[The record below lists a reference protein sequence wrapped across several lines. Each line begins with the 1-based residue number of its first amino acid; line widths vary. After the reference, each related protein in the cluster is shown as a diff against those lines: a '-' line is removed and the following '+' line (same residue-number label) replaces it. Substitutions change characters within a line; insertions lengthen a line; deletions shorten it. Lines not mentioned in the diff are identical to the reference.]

1 MSMEKTKDYEIS
13 MKEQVLETIKDKKLQ
28 LIGLIMFVIFWI
40 IGIVIN
46 DTNLYELLMI
56 IFSILFVVY
65 YATFSII
72 YETKFNISFEILKR
86 VEKIQEISERLG
98 KISDEDI
105 EKLSQILDNYSDE
118 EIEKL
123 LEKK

>member
-1 MSMEKTKDYEIS
+1 MSMKKTKEYEVS
-13 MKEQVLETIKDKKLQ
+13 MKQEVFETIKSKKFEV
-28 LIGLIMFVIFWI
+28 IGLVMFVILWI
-40 IGIVIN
+40 LGIVIN
-46 DTNLYELLMI
+46 DTNLYELFMI

-65 YATFSII
+65 YAVFSII

-86 VEKIQEISERLG
+86 VEKVQEISERLG

-105 EKLSQILDNYSDE
+105 EKLSQILDNFSDE
-118 EIEKL
+118 EIERL

>member
-1 MSMEKTKDYEIS
+1 MSMEKTTDYEIS
-13 MKEQVLETIKDKKLQ
+13 MKEQVIETIKDKKLEI
-28 LIGLIMFVIFWI
+28 IGLFMFIILWI

-65 YATFSII
+65 YAVFSII
-72 YETKFNISFEILKR
+72 YETKFDISFEILKR
-86 VEKIQEISERLG
+86 TEKVSEISERLG
-98 KISDEDI
+98 KISDKDI